1 MLLITTVRCSSTIAK
16 GGEHEEEEDNDDKQD
31 NTACVD
37 LIVEVTGSCL
47 R

>member
-1 MLLITTVRCSSTIAK
+1 MLLITTFRCLSTIAK
-16 GGEHEEEEDNDDKQD
+16 GGGHEEEEDNDDTQD
-31 NTACVD
+31 NTAFVD